1 VKAVGYI
8 RVSTTAQADEGVS
21 LEMQAAKVRAWAEL
35 NGAELV
41 EVVADEGLS
50 AKGANRPGLV
60 RAVQLAKQHRG
71 ALIVYS
77 LSRLSRSTRD
87 TLELVSGLE
96 KAGAELVSITERI
109 DTSSAGGRM
118 VFRMLSVL
126 NEFEREQ
133 LSERTRD
140 AMQHMKRQGRVV
152 GQVPHGFSR
161 NGERLVPNEVEQRVV
176 ELAQGLR
183 AKGLTLRAIS
193 DELAARGAF
202 NRAGRQFHPESV
214 RSMLA
219 AAA

>member
-1 VKAVGYI
+1 
-8 RVSTTAQADEGVS
+8 
-21 LEMQAAKVRAWAEL
+21 
-35 NGAELV
+35 
-41 EVVADEGLS
+41 
-50 AKGANRPGLV
+50 
-60 RAVQLAKQHRG
+60 
-71 ALIVYS
+71 
-77 LSRLSRSTRD
+77 
-87 TLELVSGLE
+87 
-96 KAGAELVSITERI
+96 
-109 DTSSAGGRM
+109 
-118 VFRMLSVL
+118 
-126 NEFEREQ
+126 
-133 LSERTRD
+133 
-140 AMQHMKRQGRVV
+140 MKRQGRVV